1 MDKDLEHG
9 VRKLFADELYCLVRD
24 NYNKVNHDYL
34 QKQIDICSEYLS
46 EEQKEE
52 IRKKNSGFRI

>member
-1 MDKDLEHG
+1 MDKDL
-9 VRKLFADELYCLVRD
+9 ADDELYRLVRD
-24 NYNKVNHDYL
+24 NYNKANHDYL
-34 QKQIDICSEYLS
+34 QKQIDICSEYLT